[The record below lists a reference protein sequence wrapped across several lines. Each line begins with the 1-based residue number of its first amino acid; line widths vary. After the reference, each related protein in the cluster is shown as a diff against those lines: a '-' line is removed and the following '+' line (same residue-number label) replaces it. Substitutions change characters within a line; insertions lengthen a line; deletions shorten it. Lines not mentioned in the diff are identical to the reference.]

1 VLRLGV
7 QEEVPCSYHQIEGSV
22 RGTGVGSGFFP
33 ILFGD
38 LIECTHMLEPGDC
51 GAILVDAE
59 NYALGLGI
67 AGSAE
72 VSLFI
77 PIQKV
82 LSELQMDLVTGVI
95 GTLLRLRL
103 KRLATNADRLLRRRE
118 RKRPGRK
125 DGSGWTSS

>member
-82 LSELQMDLVTGVI
+82 LSELQMDLVTGGNWHPAKAKVKEASH
-95 GTLLRLRL
+95 
-103 KRLATNADRLLRRRE
+103 KRRPAVKAAGKKAAGKKRR
-118 RKRPGRK
+118 
-125 DGSGWTSS
+125 